1 MKLVTIATKNE
12 RYYPYLKL
20 SAERNGYELV
30 TLGWGE
36 KWQGFVWKFEIM
48 KEYLR
53 SLNENEIVCFVDG
66 YDVIILQDVN
76 VLEKNFNDIT
86 FGDKSKI
93 VLALEKETDSYLGNL
108 ITSTWTNFFSYKC
121 NNKLI
126 NSGTYIGY
134 SSTLLDTFNSIC
146 KEFECKH
153 DSDDQVLL
161 QKYCAKRSD
170 RFIFDTE
177 SNLFLTMPDLMKP
190 ISSNTNDIVIEN
202 KILTFKVNIK
212 PCIFHAPAFT
222 DIDDLIKD
230 LGYDTTIFK
239 ARNESKLNYQLG
251 FAKHY
256 IKEIFLRYWIYI
268 IVIVF
273 IVVYIILNR
282 YFNINSRIYRVLKR
296 KSLKG

>member
-1 MKLVTIATKNE
+1 MKLVTVATKNE

-20 SAERNGYELV
+20 SAQRNGYELV

-36 KWQGFVWKFEIM
+36 KWQGFVWKFELM

-53 SLNENEIVCFVDG
+53 SLNQDEIVCFVDG

-86 FGDKSKI
+86 NGDKSKI
-93 VLALEKETDSYLGNL
+93 VLAIEKDTDSYLGNL
-108 ITSTWTNFFSYKC
+108 ITSTWTNFIFYKC

-134 SSTLLDTFNSIC
+134 SSTLLDTIISIC

-153 DSDDQVLL
+153 DSDDQLLL
-161 QKYCAKRSD
+161 QQYCAKRSD

-202 KILTFKVNIK
+202 KILTFQNNIK
-212 PCIFHAPAFT
+212 PCIFHAPAYT

-251 FAKHY
+251 FAKHF
-256 IKEIFLRYWIYI
+256 IKELFFRYWIYI
-268 IVIVF
+268 IAIVF
-273 IVVYIILNR
+273 IIVYVILNR
-282 YFNINSRIYRVLKR
+282 YYNINSRIYRIIKSKSRKR
-296 KSLKG
+296 